1 MAFYST
7 LSGGSTS
14 TVTISSA
21 GSGYTTAPSGTYLTT
36 TGIYPQWTSAITTPM
51 ITTTSNGSSIT
62 VKGDADFEGDIKFKG
77 RSLAE
82 SLEAIEKRLAILVPD
97 PKKLEKYEALQKAYR
112 NYKLLEAL
120 CGDDDDNKDK

>member
-7 LSGGSTS
+7 IGGSTTG
-14 TVTISSA
+14 TVTIN
-21 GSGYTTAPSGTYLTT
+21 SGGTGVSGAYLTT
-36 TGIYPQWTSAITTPM
+36 TGTYPTWTSGTTPY
-51 ITTTSNGSSIT
+51 ITTSNSNGTSIT

-97 PKKLEKYEALQKAYR
+97 PKKLEKYEALQKAYK

-120 CGDDDDNKDK
+120 CGDDEDNRK